1 MALSCAAAAG
11 DEKADAHERG
21 PHWSELTV
29 EDVWVGCKHERLKG
43 AQSLWCAEAGEW
55 ACFEGKVACYSFYYN
70 RRKMGCCEKGEPR
83 SRRCSLHREKK
94 TGNEKLCT
102 HSCAQLTYPH
112 PALTKYILNLLTQP
126 QVNKVVVRGTKWSFA
141 DAPTRLLLPLVDRQ
155 KAAGDTWGHIL
166 RKDGAVGAA
175 QLSVSWVYKKT
186 GVWKLCW
193 VNPRG
198 LENTTELW
206 PRSLPSVGR
215 PPPTHPSACFFE
227 TVHLWKPLR
236 TDLAVSGFTVT

>member
-1 MALSCAAAAG
+1 MCALDANTRGSKVHRVYGVPRLVSGRVSREKLRVTHFTTTDGKWVAVKRESRGAAAAPST
-11 DEKADAHERG
+11 EK
-21 PHWSELTV
+21 
-29 EDVWVGCKHERLKG
+29 
-43 AQSLWCAEAGEW
+43 
-55 ACFEGKVACYSFYYN
+55 
-70 RRKMGCCEKGEPR
+70 
-83 SRRCSLHREKK
+83 KK

-206 PRSLPSVGR
+206 PRSLPSEGR